1 MEKKKLRN
9 AVWVSYWGVPVLV
22 TVFVV
27 TYWII
32 GLKNYHNK
40 GEVAQEE
47 KEEEEEGGSSLWM
60 VLGVIVAFASVFA
73 ALLWWIYPV
82 ISSRLQRKKK
92 TSW

>member
-47 KEEEEEGGSSLWM
+47 KEEEEEIMLSDAAAHTLTKTHMSS
-60 VLGVIVAFASVFA
+60 
-73 ALLWWIYPV
+73 
-82 ISSRLQRKKK
+82 K
-92 TSW
+92 TH